1 MYTTALKILASDV
14 AAQRHPS
21 EQVGMFEEADG
32 PGWMFVPV
40 QGASLHLFL
49 QKVAGKFVESLSR
62 V

>member
-1 MYTTALKILASDV
+1 MALKTVASDV

-21 EQVGMFEEADG
+21 DQVGVFEGPDG

-49 QKVAGKFVESLSR
+49 QKVAEKFVESLSR